1 MAATNGAASAATYLD
16 AIYKAPSAEDCHK
29 ASDGLAEYINQHGLR
44 VIESEAIIPSLL
56 KAARNKK
63 SGYEREAAAI
73 ALGAIFSKVA
83 GKNAPSPLGAEP
95 WLLPQT
101 LPTLLELYADKGDVV
116 QEAAQSAVGQ
126 LFVLSPPESVP
137 ELLKVLYAT
146 LESSASKWQSK
157 VGALKLIGKLSDSCS
172 EQIGEQLPHL
182 IPYLTN
188 AMHETKAEVS
198 RRRLIMLRFYQDSHA
213 DLYSPPL
220 VLFCCPIDLQGRC
233 QGRYQGL
240 WCH

>member
-1 MAATNGAASAATYLD
+1 MAATNGASTAATYLD
-16 AIYKAPSAEDCHK
+16 AIYKAPSAEECHK
-29 ASDGLAEYINQHGLR
+29 AADGLAEYINQHGLR
-44 VIESEAIIPSLL
+44 VTESEAVIPSLL

-126 LFVLSPPESVP
+126 LFVLAPPESVP

-146 LESSASKWQSK
+146 LESSAAKWQSK

-198 RRRLIMLRFYQDSHA
+198 PETLIMLRFVPDRRTKFCPFPGVPFLHA
-213 DLYSPPL
+213 T
-220 VLFCCPIDLQGRC
+220 DLQGCR